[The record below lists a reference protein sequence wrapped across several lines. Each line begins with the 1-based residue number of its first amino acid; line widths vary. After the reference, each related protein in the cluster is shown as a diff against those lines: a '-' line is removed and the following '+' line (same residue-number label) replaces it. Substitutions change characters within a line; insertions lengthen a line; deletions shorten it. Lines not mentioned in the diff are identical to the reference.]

1 MRYFIVCL
9 CLFGTMLTEAQ
20 DTGSI
25 VGKLTDKELNNEPL
39 AFANVLLK
47 GTTKGT
53 TSDFDGLYEI
63 SGLDPGTYTIVFSYL
78 GYETV
83 EIPNIVVEAGK
94 VTNVDVPMSASEG
107 MTLDEVVVV
116 TVARKDSETALLLDQ
131 KRAIE
136 IKESIGAIE
145 LGNLGISDVKSAAT
159 KISGVTESEASGDVF
174 VRGLGDRYLVT
185 TFNGLPIP
193 SDDIEKKNIDL
204 GLFPTRIIQN
214 VSISKTYSASAS
226 ADQASG
232 NINIASRELTG
243 TGELEVGVSSGAN
256 TNAVGDGNSDGG
268 FKVTANYDDT
278 TLGFYDTDVNIFD
291 QLTRQSWDASTVD
304 SPINLGFN
312 ISGGKSFFDNK
323 FKVFATASNSRSH
336 KYLSPGVFKI
346 WDQVTV
352 TDSITDFNQWET
364 EYVSNGM
371 LDLTF
376 QNEKHIVKTVTLFV
390 NTLKDIVA
398 EGGRNGFGNI
408 QEETIGN
415 FSDFV
420 RDQNTKQTRLFVQ
433 QLIGNHKLGEK
444 NVLDWAVS
452 YNKLDADEPNRIRNV
467 VNFTAE
473 TGQVILFEN
482 SGFESRKLSQF
493 IDDEEYNGFIKD
505 RWTFIDE
512 ETKTFYMD
520 LGINYRRKTRD
531 FESTFY
537 GVANVD
543 DNRASSTSLD
553 DLDQI
558 FTVAN
563 FQNNLLEIL
572 SFQSNVDG
580 EVKDEYSGEY
590 ESRAAFA
597 QFNVGF
603 GKWNI
608 NAGLRVQQ
616 DDIVVDYDVNNAP
629 GGDVGTVTRDYSNFY
644 PSLNM
649 KYSINDE
656 HAIRFAASR
665 SITLPEFKEIA
676 PFRYISPTGQQV
688 FGTVGEDAVEA
699 SFSNNFDL
707 KWEFF
712 PTRGQLIST
721 SLFYK
726 AIEDPINKVRARG
739 SDGALFTFRNTGDK
753 ATVYGIELESKIDL
767 IKPKTNDEDGS
778 PIGPELS
785 WVLNVSRMW
794 HEQDLLEI
802 RAEDNPDIIAETFR
816 YGTNKEAG
824 LQGASDWIANSSL
837 NLETS
842 GDNKFVANLSASYAS
857 DKVFALGFARSQN
870 DWDTRYNDAIV
881 EKGFVVLNSRVS
893 KEFGEHFEVSLTG
906 QNLLNP
912 FIKQTIDVL
921 SSASRAE
928 LEAFSDN
935 REERLGPNAP
945 RREIFTDEVR
955 SYKIGRIFNLGLTY
969 RF

>member
-9 CLFGTMLTEAQ
+9 CLFGTMLMRAQ

-63 SGLDPGTYTIVFSYL
+63 SGLDPGTYTVVFSYL

-94 VTNVDVPMSASEG
+94 VTNISVPMSASEG

-159 KISGVTESEASGDVF
+159 RISGVTESEASGDVF

-204 GLFPTRIIQN
+204 GLFPTRVIQN
-214 VSISKTYSASAS
+214 VSISKTYSASVS

-243 TGELEVGVSSGAN
+243 TEELEVGVSTGAN
-256 TNAVGDGNSDGG
+256 TNAIGDGSSDN
-268 FKVTANYDDT
+268 FKVSANYEDT
-278 TLGFYDTDVNIFD
+278 SLGFYDTDVNIFD
-291 QLTRQSWDASTVD
+291 QLTKQSWDVGTVD
-304 SPINLGFN
+304 TPINHRVNL
-312 ISGGKSFFDNK
+312 SAGKSFFNNK
-323 FKVFATASNSRSH
+323 FKVFMTASNSKSH
-336 KYLSPGVFKI
+336 RYLTPGVFKI

-352 TDSITDFNQWET
+352 TDSITDFEQWET
-364 EYVSNGM
+364 EYVNNGL

-376 QNEKHIVKTVTLFV
+376 QNEKNIVKSVTLFI
-390 NTLKDIVA
+390 NTLNDIVS
-398 EGGRNGFGNI
+398 EGGRNGSGNI

-420 RDQNTKQTRLFVQ
+420 RDQNIKQTTLFVQ
-433 QLIGNHKLGEK
+433 QLIGNHKFGEK

-473 TGQVILFEN
+473 TGNVILFEN

-493 IDDEEYNGFIKD
+493 IDDEEYNGLIKNRFKAIEED
-505 RWTFIDE
+505 TKHFYIDI
-512 ETKTFYMD
+512 
-520 LGINYRRKTRD
+520 GANYRRKTRD

-537 GVANVD
+537 GVANVGE
-543 DNRASSTSLD
+543 NRPNSNSID

-558 FTVAN
+558 FTIAN

-572 SFQSNVDG
+572 SFQSNADG

-590 ESRAAFA
+590 ESKAAFA
-597 QFNVGF
+597 QFSLNF
-603 GKWNI
+603 DKWNI
-608 NAGLRVQQ
+608 NAGLRFQQ
-616 DDIVVDYDVNNAP
+616 DDIIVDYDVNNAP
-629 GGDVGTVTRDYSNFY
+629 GGDVGNVTRDYSNFY
-644 PSLNM
+644 PSLNL
-649 KYSINDE
+649 KYSINEE

-712 PTRGQLIST
+712 PSRGELISGA
-721 SLFYK
+721 LFYK
-726 AIEDPINKVRARG
+726 SIDDPINKVRARG
-739 SDGALFTFRNTGDK
+739 ADGALFTFRNTGDK
-753 ATVYGIELESKIDL
+753 ATVYGIEVESKVDL

-778 PIGPELS
+778 PVGPKLS
-785 WVLNVSRMW
+785 LVLNASRMW
-794 HEQDLLEI
+794 HEQDLSEE
-802 RAEDNPDIIAETFR
+802 RAESNPDIIAETFR
-816 YGTNKEAG
+816 YGPNKEAG
-824 LQGASDWIANSSL
+824 LQGASDWVANSSL
-837 NLETS
+837 NFETS
-842 GDNKFVANLSASYAS
+842 GDNTFVANLSASYAS
-857 DKVFALGFARSQN
+857 DKIFALGFARSQQN
-870 DWDTRYNDAIV
+870 WDTRYNDAIV
-881 EKGFVVLNSRVS
+881 EKGFVVLNSRIS
-893 KEFGEHFEVSLTG
+893 KEFGEHFEVSLSG

-921 SSASRAE
+921 TSESRAE
-928 LEAFSDN
+928 LEAFSDD
-935 REERLGPNAP
+935 RETRLGPNAP
-945 RREIFTDEVR
+945 ERVTFTDEVR
-955 SYKIGRIFNLGLTY
+955 SYKIGRIFRLGLTY